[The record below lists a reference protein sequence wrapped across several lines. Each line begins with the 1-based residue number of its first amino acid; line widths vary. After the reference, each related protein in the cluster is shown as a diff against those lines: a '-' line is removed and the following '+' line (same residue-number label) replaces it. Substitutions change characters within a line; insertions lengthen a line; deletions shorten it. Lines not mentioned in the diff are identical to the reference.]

1 MKVEMNVEDIMV
13 VSRIIPAVWAIAI
26 EILESKIAWV
36 KDEKEE
42 DTYIA
47 KLMSPIQWRDL
58 LTKIANTK
66 IRIKEERDLAV
77 DLVMDIFL
85 HEDAPDKLWWYID
98 NKNNVNIEE
107 INCSIIDK
115 CLNRNKHEIG
125 QF

>member
-66 IRIKEERDLAV
+66 IRIEEERDLAV
-77 DLVMDIFL
+77 DLVLDIFL
-85 HEDAPDKLWWYID
+85 HEDAPDKLWLYID

-107 INCSIIDK
+107 INRSIIDK